1 MKERAKIIATNYHKN
16 EYFRGE
22 IMLYINF
29 AVNAGYAVFESICG
43 ILLHSVWM
51 GTLAFY
57 YITLS
62 SMRFYII
69 RRHKQESEQ
78 ERLKAYRT
86 CAVLLLLLT
95 VAITGIHILTMTRY
109 YSVEYKGYMIYAVST
124 YTFYIT
130 ISAIRNVVIYRKIN
144 DPILS
149 ASKAINLVVAVISM
163 YNLQAA
169 MITAFGDGNE
179 SFRVTMGSCVGI
191 GVFLIIISISLY
203 MVVKA
208 NKKIA
213 KNRNAA

>member
-1 MKERAKIIATNYHKN
+1 MKERTKIIVTNYRKDK
-16 EYFRGE
+16 YFRGE

-29 AVNAGYAVFESICG
+29 AVNAGYAVFEAICG
-43 ILLHSVWM
+43 ILLHSAWM

-62 SMRFYII
+62 SMRLYIL
-69 RRHKQESEQ
+69 RRHKQETER

-95 VAITGIHILTMTRY
+95 VAIAGIHILTMTRY

-130 ISAIRNVVIYRKIN
+130 ISAIRNVIIYRKIN

-149 ASKAINLVVAVISM
+149 ASKAINLVAASISM

-169 MITAFGDGNE
+169 MITAFGDGDE
-179 SFRVTMGSCVGI
+179 VFRITMGSCVGI
-191 GVFLIIISISLY
+191 GVLLIIISMSIY
-203 MVVKA
+203 MIVKA
-208 NKKIA
+208 NKKLQH
-213 KNRNAA
+213 